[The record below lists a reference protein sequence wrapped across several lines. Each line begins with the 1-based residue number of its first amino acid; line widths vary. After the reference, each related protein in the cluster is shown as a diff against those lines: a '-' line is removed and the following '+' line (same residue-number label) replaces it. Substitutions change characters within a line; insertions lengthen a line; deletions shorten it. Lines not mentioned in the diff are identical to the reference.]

1 MRRTLI
7 ALALLV
13 AGPALANTPSPYAG
27 MTDRPIRALS
37 AEQQADL
44 LAGRGMGLA
53 LAAELNGW
61 PGPAH
66 VIELAGAMQL
76 TPAQLAATRRLMAD
90 MQEAARSLGARVIEE
105 ERALDR
111 AFSDRSITPADL
123 SARTARIAVLQGE
136 IRDVHLRTHL
146 AQAAL
151 LNAEQISAYTRLRG
165 YAGGTPQHGG
175 PMPGAHRHH

>member
-1 MRRTLI
+1 MRSTLT
-7 ALALLV
+7 ALALF
-13 AGPALANTPSPYAG
+13 LASPGWADTPSPYAG
-27 MTDRPIRALS
+27 MEDRSIRALS

-76 TPAQLAATRRLMAD
+76 TPAQLAATQRLIAE
-90 MQEAARSLGARVIEE
+90 MQAAAGDLGARVIEE
-105 ERALDR
+105 ERALDA
-111 AFSDRSITPADL
+111 AFRDRSITPANL
-123 SARTARIAVLQGE
+123 SARTARIAALQGE

-146 AQAAL
+146 AQVAL
-151 LNAEQISAYTRLRG
+151 LNAEQIAAYPRLRG
-165 YAGGTPQHGG
+165 YAGGASQHGG
-175 PMPGAHRHH
+175 AMPGGHRHH

>member
-1 MRRTLI
+1 MRRTLM

-13 AGPALANTPSPYAG
+13 AGPAWANTPLPYAG
-27 MTDRPIRALS
+27 MTNRPIRVLS

-53 LAAELNGW
+53 LAAALEGR

-66 VIELAGAMQL
+66 VIELAGAMQI
-76 TPAQLAATRRLMAD
+76 TPAQLAATQRLMTQ
-90 MQEAARSLGARVIEE
+90 MQAAASALSARVLEE
-105 ERALDR
+105 ERALDT
-111 AFSDRSITPADL
+111 AFRDRSVTPADL
-123 SARTARIAVLQGE
+123 LARTSRIATLQGE

-151 LNAEQISAYTRLRG
+151 LNAEQITASSRLRG

-175 PMPGAHRHH
+175 PMPGGHRHH

>member
-1 MRRTLI
+1 MRRTLM

-13 AGPALANTPSPYAG
+13 AGPVWANTPSPYAG
-27 MTDRPIRALS
+27 MTDRPIRTLS

-44 LAGRGMGLA
+44 LAGRGMGFA

-76 TPAQLAATRRLMAD
+76 TPAQLAATQRLMAE
-90 MQEAARSLGARVIEE
+90 MQAAASALGARVIEE
-105 ERALDR
+105 ERALDT
-111 AFSDRSITPADL
+111 AFRDRSVTPSDL
-123 SARTARIAVLQGE
+123 SARTARIAALQGE

-151 LNAEQISAYTRLRG
+151 LNAEQIAAYSRLRG
-165 YAGGTPQHGG
+165 YAGSTPQHGS
-175 PMPGAHRHH
+175 PMPGGHRHH